1 MIIALY
7 GASCTGKSTIANSII
22 AGRNLP
28 IRRCGDE
35 VRDLAAGR
43 NLQPD
48 QLPLDGHREID
59 ALSVA
64 WVREHAT
71 ATAIIEGRFL
81 DSVLSPVADLIK
93 LIHVSAARDI
103 RAERW
108 EARRPGIVG
117 QDEVARQDSADEA
130 FREWAYSGMARLLAD
145 MNAETDREN
154 RVWNHLL

>member
-7 GASCTGKSTIANSII
+7 GASCTGKSTIADSLI
-22 AGRNLP
+22 ASRHLP

-35 VRDLAAGR
+35 VRDLSAAR

-71 ATAIIEGRFL
+71 AAAIIEGRFL
-81 DSVLSPVADLIK
+81 DSVLSPVADLIR
-93 LIHVSAARDI
+93 LIHVSAAQDI

-117 QDEVARQDSADEA
+117 HDEVARQDRADEA
-130 FREWAYSGMARLLAD
+130 FREWAYSGMARLVAN
-145 MNAETDREN
+145 MNVETDREV
-154 RVWNHLL
+154 RAWDHLL